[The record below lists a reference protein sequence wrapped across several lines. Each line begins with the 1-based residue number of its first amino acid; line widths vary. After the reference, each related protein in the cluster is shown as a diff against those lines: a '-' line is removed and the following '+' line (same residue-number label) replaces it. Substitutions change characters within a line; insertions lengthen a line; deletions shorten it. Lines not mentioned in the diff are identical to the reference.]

1 MRAALAISA
10 LLAVALGAPVMA
22 APRVIHL
29 EPADNAAGAPSIPPG
44 FASYH
49 GYIYDLSQSA
59 DRKDSDKIVA
69 NLKHQLDLV
78 DAAGFSP
85 RVLRFFHSIP
95 IIASETE
102 CLEIGAGWACY
113 GLVVPDRDAHGTYN
127 VTMWDHDKQQ
137 WVNPDPV
144 ELAVDSGLGVIMV
157 RPFMS
162 TYNDEPVLLHEFLH
176 AYHARLMPQG
186 FDNLGVK
193 GYYAEAKSKNL
204 LPKKAYALFNHR
216 EFFAVTASIFLAGK
230 DSVHDPFTRAALKQK
245 MPDYY
250 KYLVGVFGLDP
261 ENPNGT
267 PVASADT
274 DTGAAPPSAD
284 TEAPAAP

>member
-1 MRAALAISA
+1 MRAALAFSA
-10 LLAVALGAPVMA
+10 LLAVALGSSAIA

-29 EPADNAAGAPSIPPG
+29 DSADNAAGAVPVPAG
-44 FASYH
+44 FESYH

-69 NLKHQLDLV
+69 NLKHQLDIV
-78 DAAGFSP
+78 DGAGFSP
-85 RVLRFFHSIP
+85 RVMKFFHSVP

-113 GLVVPDRDAHGTYN
+113 GLVVPDRDRHGTYN
-127 VTMWDHDKQQ
+127 VTVWDHDKQQ

-230 DSVHDPFTRAALKQK
+230 DSVHDPFTRAALKQR

-261 ENPNGT
+261 ENPHGT

-274 DTGAAPPSAD
+274 DTGATP
-284 TEAPAAP
+284 PAADMDAAP